1 MPDPVL
7 PLLSAGEWNG
17 SPAGTEPC
25 CPQKIPGAIVSPTAT
40 VKLEINGVEKETSN
54 TGVGPVDAALNAIRE
69 LIQDTMH
76 IELEEY
82 NLEAINGGTDA
93 LADVFVISSD
103 NEGNKS
109 TGRAIDDDIVM
120 ASILA
125 VLDSINKLLLMKKT
139 EEELNL

>member
-1 MPDPVL
+1 
-7 PLLSAGEWNG
+7 
-17 SPAGTEPC
+17 
-25 CPQKIPGAIVSPTAT
+25 
-40 VKLEINGVEKETSN
+40 
-54 TGVGPVDAALNAIRE
+54 
-69 LIQDTMH
+69 MH

-103 NEGNKS
+103 DEGNKS